1 MNGSFYRKLVT
12 GVSTR
17 VPLLDG
23 IYGQA
28 INFDNAATTPPFT
41 TVIQEVVKFLSLYSS
56 VHRGFGYKS
65 QFSTK
70 LYEDSRNVILNFV
83 NADPEDNTVIFVK
96 NTTEAINKL
105 SNMLYDKYKDDVI
118 LSTDMEHHSNDLPWR
133 KYNLDYI
140 SVDECGRLSLDD
152 LKHKLKNYKGKVK
165 LVTITGASNITGYRN
180 PIHEVAK
187 IAHKYGAKILVDGAQ
202 LVPHAKV
209 DMKPSASKEHI
220 DYLVFSGHKM
230 YAPFGIGALIGP
242 KNDFESSPPD
252 YTGGGTVDIVTH
264 DYIKWSESPQKDE
277 AGSPNVVGVIALATA
292 IETLNFLGMDNLEK
306 HENELTQYA
315 LKALSEIPDLKIY
328 CKGKNSEHRI
338 GTIAFNIN
346 EMNHEIIAK
355 ILSYEAGISVR
366 NGCFCAQPYV
376 QKLLRM
382 SKEEVE
388 ERVRSGSHEPGMV
401 RVSFGIYNTRKE
413 IDILVKTL
421 RKIILNKDFYR
432 DKYNSLPNDLYFQI
446 DKHEK

>member
-242 KNDFESSPPD
+242 KNAFESSPPD

-328 CKGKNSEHRI
+328 CDGKNSEHRI

>member
-1 MNGSFYRKLVT
+1 
-12 GVSTR
+12 
-17 VPLLDG
+17 
-23 IYGQA
+23 
-28 INFDNAATTPPFT
+28 
-41 TVIQEVVKFLSLYSS
+41 
-56 VHRGFGYKS
+56 
-65 QFSTK
+65 
-70 LYEDSRNVILNFV
+70 
-83 NADPEDNTVIFVK
+83 
-96 NTTEAINKL
+96 
-105 SNMLYDKYKDDVI
+105 
-118 LSTDMEHHSNDLPWR
+118 
-133 KYNLDYI
+133 
-140 SVDECGRLSLDD
+140 
-152 LKHKLKNYKGKVK
+152 
-165 LVTITGASNITGYRN
+165 
-180 PIHEVAK
+180 
-187 IAHKYGAKILVDGAQ
+187 
-202 LVPHAKV
+202 
-209 DMKPSASKEHI
+209 
-220 DYLVFSGHKM
+220 M

-328 CKGKNSEHRI
+328 CDGKNSEHRI